1 MQIAIATA
9 NQRDGPCTS
18 AASFEARF
26 RSLAPQDDGCA
37 FVTFLLTVV
46 PVYVTAKMPA
56 RPRDVTGDG
65 RLTERARFLRT
76 ELVTPFSGGSGNTPG
91 RHYDRSAR
99 SSLDWDRLK
108 TGNARQGRVPG
119 SA

>member
-1 MQIAIATA
+1 MTVYV
-9 NQRDGPCTS
+9 
-18 AASFEARF
+18 
-26 RSLAPQDDGCA
+26 
-37 FVTFLLTVV
+37 VTFSLTFV
-46 PVYVTAKMPA
+46 PVYVTRTMPA

-65 RLTERARFLRT
+65 RLTERARFLRA

-99 SSLDWDRLK
+99 SSLDWDRRK
-108 TGNARQGRVPG
+108 VANTRRGCVPG